1 MTNNPNDSLRRLE
14 PGFYRGQTYVHWVMT
29 IEDRKTGWLKPI
41 FFYKFREIL
50 THATFRYAF
59 VCPIFCLMPDHIH
72 MLWIGIDAR
81 SDQLKAVEYFRKRVG
96 EPLHKLG
103 FNFQHQPYDHVLKD
117 EEKLE
122 QAIINLVEYI
132 ARNPERKNLVG
143 TDKFKSYPFTD
154 CLVPGY
160 PELRIWEPDFW
171 LRFWRCYAFLTKNG
185 LFRSADEELN

>member
-1 MTNNPNDSLRRLE
+1 MSTSPR
-14 PGFYRGQTYVHWVMT
+14 
-29 IEDRKTGWLKPI
+29 
-41 FFYKFREIL
+41 IL
-50 THATFRYAF
+50 TIMGSGETAPTMMKHHREL
-59 VCPIFCLMPDHIH
+59 I
-72 MLWIGIDAR
+72 AR
-81 SDQLKAVEYFRKRVG
+81 FSGTPKAVVLDTPYGFQENASELASKAVEYFRKRVG

-143 TDKFKSYPFTD
+143 IDKFKSYPFTD

-185 LFRSADEELN
+185 PFRSADEELN